1 MNLAQNTL
9 TTKEEDIRMS
19 ESQAKYHNLNRP
31 NEVTDATSY
40 KKYTREKLW
49 IVLKIA
55 ELMTKWN
62 KATFKEKLRMVIM
75 ASLVLLI
82 VTAVCFVLMFEMSTT
97 GKENR

>member
-9 TTKEEDIRMS
+9 TTKGEDISMS
-19 ESQAKYHNLNRP
+19 ESQAKYHNLNSP

-49 IVLKIA
+49 IVLKIE

-62 KATFKEKLRMVIM
+62 KATFKEKLVIM

-82 VTAVCFVLMFEMSTT
+82 VIAVCFVLMFEISTT
-97 GKENR
+97 GKEGR

>member
-9 TTKEEDIRMS
+9 TTKGEDISMS
-19 ESQAKYHNLNRP
+19 ESQAKYHKLNSP

-49 IVLKIA
+49 IVLKIE

-62 KATFKEKLRMVIM
+62 KATFKEKLVIM

-82 VTAVCFVLMFEMSTT
+82 VIAVCFVLMFEISTT
-97 GKENR
+97 GKEGR